1 MKKHTLLTILL
12 GCIPFL
18 GSLQAKSGDNPYLH
32 QVAADGTA
40 RFDLKELTCHPHFWW
55 PRTLLNYRVI
65 PSAGS
70 TPPEQWFLQ
79 DAKSGAA
86 IPMQV
91 SEIAS
96 KDGKVAAATVSFF
109 SDLPTGAERSFLLR
123 TFGNKGAR
131 DPVQPTA
138 QPSVSLRE
146 SKEGIILDT
155 GILKI
160 RLPGSMEA
168 TDKDGMPGPIMA
180 LNDGRG
186 WVGESSLLSPS
197 KRVTSLKTEI
207 LDRGPLFARV
217 RMTYRFNGGATY
229 TATVKAAAGEDYL
242 DLKECFSGL
251 TKEDDARFELR
262 WKELRLTH
270 RRGDEPI
277 KEPKKLYYR
286 GEDPHFT
293 GPARIEDPA
302 REFYFRVGHSA
313 ADSTIQTTSMDFSD
327 KESGRC
333 AGLCVM
339 DGSLWD
345 DGEYA
350 IWASHE
356 TLAVRFRMPGEWLEW
371 SLPLAGRSRNL
382 AVALYDA
389 RKGPAG
395 SDHSAP
401 AGAEERSDLATI
413 AATGAPRP
421 KGGISFINSRH
432 GSMSLDVVKEWI
444 LSYPK
449 GNSLP
454 RSVDIPSKS
463 PASTASLPSYLKAL
477 WKDNELFHPEGN
489 WVHPV
494 TLRIMSSWVVPGFNA
509 FRAEMDPAM
518 REKITALLLFQ
529 SYLAAREEVSPML
542 HMLKGHPNFM
552 ADWKYPLMA
561 GAFLFP
567 DHPMAREWADQFQ
580 KFADLLGIF
589 HVRPTVPSWDAKG
602 GRWTENIGTYNWAFL
617 DPLVR
622 ANQLGLLFDGRDR
635 IANPGFALHA
645 SYLAGIVTAPVKLGD
660 DGKPFDFKPGTPLLP
675 ENGFQRIHPPQGAH
689 SGRRHI
695 PGSADELARSLSAFA
710 PLVSEHLLWASRR
723 PTGSPTGAE
732 GTEGTPQPPSPPA
745 GTDPGLRSA
754 KYTGYGLVLRSAV
767 GTPQELS
774 VFLQQIDKGP
784 NYRWG
789 FGNEGGCGD
798 IYYYAGGNSYAG
810 HFGEDEGD
818 RRVSD
823 AELTCNTGVYKDST
837 FRGIGMNDL
846 TEPLRDLGTAQFAEL
861 LARPGTDA
869 YSWPEYERRSV
880 MLAGHDYI
888 VTFDTVNG
896 MSRMSWNTV
905 KGQDLMPTLLPLR
918 GETMFRTTMSS
929 FSKRF
934 GTSEALRF
942 EPYKGGGDRMVLVS
956 HRKDVSAENIGE
968 PGGPQVTK
976 VSLPEATDFIYQ
988 MRDTFRSDKEGRSFE
1003 GRAGIIRQFKDGLTE
1018 LSLFSGRAIGAG
1030 GLRLATGNPGMGIG
1044 ASFRNP
1050 FESSGIITS
1059 KEGGT
1064 VTFTLSDAGETM
1076 PLLNLDGAPV
1086 KNRTEGSDLIA
1097 EIPPGTWHWQLTRG
1111 SAAPIPPEITDSV
1124 ATRDG
1129 ARISFT
1135 PVPSASSYRIERGD
1149 PAGLT
1154 WTPLAET
1161 KETSFLIGGITAP
1174 ASFPIRVIALNGKD
1188 GQVESRPGKAYPLKV
1203 TGKPPVPPSGL
1214 RLLLAKDQVQL
1225 SWGEVLGAASYLVE
1239 RRKQGDPDW
1248 KEIYRGKKCA
1258 SADQAPGVLPAYTE
1272 PGLRAAAM
1280 RYPAQDGTLYEYRVR
1295 SVDETGIGDPS
1306 PSATTDPASWC
1317 NWQPDTDIAFKRRSA
1332 YWLPPYVTK
1341 DQVPPASYP
1350 K

>member
-1 MKKHTLLTILL
+1 MRKLPLLTILL
-12 GCIPFL
+12 GCIPLL

-32 QVAADGTA
+32 QVGTDGSA
-40 RFDLKELTCHPHFWW
+40 RFELKELTGHPHFWW

-70 TPPEQWFLQ
+70 ATPAQWSLE
-79 DAKSGAA
+79 DAKTGAPV
-86 IPMQV
+86 PMQV

-96 KDGKVAAATVSFF
+96 KEGKVAAATVSFF
-109 SDLPTGAERSFLLR
+109 SDLPTGAERSFVLR
-123 TFGNKGAR
+123 TFGNKGAGN
-131 DPVQPTA
+131 TA
-138 QPSVSLRE
+138 QPAAQPAVTLRE

-155 GILKI
+155 GVLKI
-160 RLPGSMEA
+160 RLPASLQAPVKGA
-168 TDKDGMPGPIMA
+168 VPGPIMA
-180 LNDGRG
+180 LDDERG
-186 WVGESSLLSPS
+186 WVGESSLRSPS
-197 KRVTSLKTEI
+197 KRVSNLRTEI

-217 RMTYRFNGGATY
+217 RMTYRFDGGATY
-229 TATVKAAAGEDYL
+229 TAIVKAAAGEDYL
-242 DLKECFSGL
+242 DLQEYFSGL
-251 TKEDDARFELR
+251 TKEDDARFEFR
-262 WKELRLTH
+262 WKGLRLTH

-313 ADSTIQTTSMDFSD
+313 ADSTTQTTSMDFSD

-333 AGLCVM
+333 AGLCVL

-350 IWASHE
+350 IWASHD
-356 TLAVRFRMPGEWLEW
+356 TLAAHFRMPGEWLEW

-389 RKGPAG
+389 RKGPEG
-395 SDHSAP
+395 SDHNA
-401 AGAEERSDLATI
+401 AARVEERSDLPTI

-421 KGGISFINSRH
+421 KGGIAFINSRR

-444 LSYPK
+444 LSYPAESSFPK
-449 GNSLP
+449 GIDL
-454 RSVDIPSKS
+454 PSKS
-463 PASTASLPSYLKAL
+463 PASTASLPAYLKAL

-509 FRAEMDPAM
+509 FRTEMDPAM

-580 KFADLLGIF
+580 KFADLLGVF
-589 HVRPTVPSWDAKG
+589 HVRPSVPAWDAKG
-602 GRWTENIGTYNWAFL
+602 GRWTENIGTYNWALL

-645 SYLAGIVTAPVKLGD
+645 SYLAGIVTAPVKLGE

-710 PLVSEHLLWASRR
+710 PLVSEHLLWSSRR
-723 PTGSPTGAE
+723 PAGSPTGAE
-732 GTEGTPQPPSPPA
+732 GTEGTPQPPSPPV

-754 KYTGYGLVLRSAV
+754 KYTGYGVILRSAV
-767 GTPQELS
+767 GTPGEIS

-798 IYYYAGGNSYAG
+798 IYYYARGNSYAG

-818 RRVSD
+818 RRVGD
-823 AELTCNTGVYKDST
+823 AELTCNTGVYRDST

-846 TEPLRDLGTAQFAEL
+846 TEPLRDLGNAQFAEL
-861 LARPGTDA
+861 LARPGPDA
-869 YSWPEYERRSV
+869 YSWPEYESRSV
-880 MLAGHDYI
+880 MLAGNDYI

-905 KGQDLMPTLLPLR
+905 QGQDLMPTLIPLR

-934 GTSEALRF
+934 GTSEAIRF

-968 PGGPQVTK
+968 PGGEQITK
-976 VSLPEATDFIYQ
+976 VSLPEVTDYIYQ
-988 MRDTFRSDKEGRSFE
+988 MRDTFSIAKDGKSFE
-1003 GRAGIIRQFKDGLTE
+1003 GRAGIIRQFKDGHTE
-1018 LSLFSGRAIGAG
+1018 LSLFSGSRIGAG
-1030 GLRLATGNPGMGIG
+1030 GMQIGTDNNAMGIG
-1044 ASFRNP
+1044 ASFNDP
-1050 FESSGIITS
+1050 GEASGVISSA
-1059 KEGGT
+1059 KGGR
-1064 VTFTLSDAGETM
+1064 VTFTLPVTDAK
-1076 PLLNLDGAPV
+1076 PPALHLNGAPL
-1086 KNRTEGSDLIA
+1086 KTNLEGGRLIA
-1097 EIPPGTWHWQLTRG
+1097 EIPPGTWYWQLTSG
-1111 SAAPIPPEITDSV
+1111 SAKPVSPEIITSV
-1124 ATRDG
+1124 TTRDG

-1135 PVPSASSYRIERGD
+1135 PVPSSSSYRIERSD
-1149 PAGLT
+1149 AEGLS
-1154 WTPLAET
+1154 WQPLAET
-1161 KETSFLIGGITAP
+1161 KETTFLISGIAAP
-1174 ASFPIRVIALNGKD
+1174 SAFPIRVIALNGPT
-1188 GQVESRPGKAYPLKV
+1188 ESLPGKAYPVRV
-1203 TGKPPVPPSGL
+1203 TGIPPLSPTGL
-1214 RLLLAKDQVQL
+1214 RVLLSKDEAQL
-1225 SWGEVLGAASYLVE
+1225 SWGEVLGAGDYSLE
-1239 RRKQGDPDW
+1239 RRKRGEPDW
-1248 KEIYRGKKCA
+1248 REIYRGKKTSFTDHA
-1258 SADQAPGVLPAYTE
+1258 EGIVPAFSL

-1280 RYPAQDGTLYEYRVR
+1280 RYPSADPTVYEYQVR

-1306 PSATTDPASWC
+1306 PGATTDPSSWC
-1317 NWQPDTDIAFKRRSA
+1317 NWQPDTELSFRRRSA
-1332 YWLPPYVTK
+1332 YWLPPYVTPE
-1341 DQVPPASYP
+1341 QIPPASYP